1 MNSLRGI
8 LGAIRKADHEFN
20 LINDG
25 DKILVGVSGGKD
37 SMVLLYSLLRYQQ
50 FKVVKF
56 EVVPAIMDLGFPNFD
71 ASKIKNYIESLGS
84 SLEVIDETM
93 VFDALDKHRKND
105 GKLPCSICS
114 RMKKAAMNQV
124 AKKLGCNKVA
134 FAHHADDAIETLFMN
149 ELFGARIATFEPKM
163 KLERADITFIRPLI
177 LARESEIKS
186 CIKEENIPVMKSHC
200 PNDGYTMR
208 QEIKELVT
216 SLYKKY
222 PESKANLLTMLT
234 NYSKN
239 KIWDEGLEYKIE
251 KTKLSLKP
259 VLTSSDKLSELKI
272 TKNFMDDDFDHYLII
287 KNNKAIGSVKIK
299 YQNELTFIKELVLIK
314 DSLLVRKQV
323 IRYFERKSL
332 VRANPI
338 KVIILDKDHKELY
351 KELKY
356 KKDKEYK
363 ALSHLVYVKEK

>member
-8 LGAIRKADHEFN
+8 LGAIRQADQKFDLFHEKDR
-20 LINDG
+20 IA
-25 DKILVGVSGGKD
+25 IGVSGGKD
-37 SMVLLYSLLRYQQ
+37 SMVLAIALNQYRY
-50 FKVVKF
+50 FKCANF
-56 EVVPAIMDLGFPNFD
+56 EIVPIILDLGFPGFD
-71 ASKIKNYIESLGS
+71 ATPIVSYFAKQNMELHVINSK
-84 SLEVIDETM
+84 EVYPILKENKKEN
-93 VFDALDKHRKND
+93 KH
-105 GKLPCSICS
+105 LPCSICS
-114 RMKKAAMNQV
+114 RMKKAAMNQL

-163 KLERADITFIRPLI
+163 KLERAGITFIRPLI
-177 LARESEIKS
+177 LVRESEIKS

-208 QEIKELVT
+208 QEIKELVN

-222 PESKANLLTMLT
+222 PESKSNLLTMLT

-239 KIWDEGLEYKIE
+239 KIWDEALELKIE

-259 VLTSSDKLSELKI
+259 VLTSNDKLTELKI
-272 TKNFMDDDFDHYLII
+272 TKNFTIDDFDHYLII

-299 YQNELTFIKELVLIK
+299 YQNELTFIKELILIK
-314 DSLLVRKQV
+314 DSLSVRKQI